1 MDTEIFQFGQR
12 GVEKIEFKDL
22 KLISKSLLF
31 SHITALLI
39 FLGELASLTTVFS
52 GIF

>member
-1 MDTEIFQFGQR
+1 MDTEIFQFGQG

-31 SHITALLI
+31 LPYYCLI
-39 FLGELASLTTVFS
+39 DFLR
-52 GIF
+52 